1 MANWVRSPSQRWFT
15 NAKWVQYA
23 FENAKTNNPNWNSY
37 YGSNPKITISPGLNP
52 DNPTHQLAALG
63 STSCGLCELLL
74 NCSNSTGEIYKW
86 LCKAS
91 QYNIELGGYCH
102 QYGFICGICATC
114 DWSNNPD
121 LCDAMQDFCYTGSI
135 PCDVIPANCDFT
147 YDITLCNAIPQP
159 CILPSQCL
167 DQNFNFVDCNS
178 SEAICN
184 PCNGGCDDYLPCP
197 CGTDGCIL
205 LPPEEE
211 CPAICC
217 VPGEDGCV
225 ECCEDDNPN
234 CGLWT
239 PEDLCCPS
247 CSGDCQPYGTPM
259 PDSFCQSCEY
269 CNIDPTAEQC
279 NNCCQC
285 GGSLVWVDCEQIEQ
299 GYCDPPQCADFSSNC
314 YECGG
319 SYIPIWFGCYEDDP
333 CPNPYNPDCTTGE
346 ETVCYDFNTNDP
358 IYYNP
363 SNLGASVIIEYDNP
377 TTGTPYGYG
386 SVATLCSVPDSLQLC
401 VYLVNSN
408 GDKTQLTY
416 ETDFTINEQDA
427 TVTLQQSV
435 TVAGFAKLR
444 FERCSDDKRMFLTF
458 KDGAKLSA
466 EDLNT
471 SLHQLLFLI
480 QEKEFASNNYYQVAN
495 DDGSGGALFT
505 VTPSTSSP
513 FNFDLS
519 SVTVNDVLI
528 WDGNQSFVG
537 APPSQIA
544 GNITLDNLSN
554 VSITSV
560 TGGEFLSFD
569 GTNWVNAS
577 LPDAETYF
585 ETFETY
591 NTTANAALNNY
602 YVLGQCDTNV
612 DAAWEALTTGCMV
625 VPKDLIPNAITSF
638 GLGYYAAQQ
647 QILDQLADPTEQLP
661 VYIADQINTST
672 TSGGIILTSFRWEI
686 GRGEGRIFS
695 TGIPDYP
702 VAFFDIDKFDTLDHP
717 GTGGILTG
725 SNPTQSDL
733 AYYRPWSSV
742 TCSVCKN
749 KLYMTNIEKFLYNP
763 SKTHTFGLEF
773 TSGTLNPTT
782 DRYLSRIR
790 SVINKSDWGTALGY
804 TEEHPLTNYPNASV
818 QYTDQ
823 TNNMITVDYQFTDQ
837 EGLGNYSNTK
847 HVPSVVTYYLSHLW
861 DGTGSPPSY
870 IVWDGNMDTLGKIDE
885 SGIPVDVT
893 TYLGTGTGSN
903 WFYWRWWITGYDVGG
918 NSSNPANIDSTS
930 YYNPFDP
937 AKLSLEG
944 DNSYTIL
951 PASADWTT
959 DYSNYPDDLTMAK
972 GGSYSIKVDANKA
985 FTNLERVLPDMYD
998 EYVFEVQFSTAGSVT
1013 TTNCPDANCYEIV
1026 AKVEKY
1032 IDGCDDGGT
1041 GCTKIGSGGTNSD
1054 GYHIY
1059 PDDFDANVVRA
1070 WDTYPYEKLG
1080 IDIRN
1085 KTGNGFDLVLK
1096 VPRLKRIGLIDVYA
1110 DSDGNFRQL
1119 ALDWLADYHAHDWD
1133 DTTVAQPEGTS
1144 DTNNHPPDYTDMY
1157 ININN
1162 NSPTNGGSAAAFS
1175 LETAVQFIR
1184 LGIPANIRV
1193 SFYTVTT
1200 PQTNLFEG

>member
-1 MANWVRSPSQRWFT
+1 MADWIRSPSYRWFT
-15 NAKWVQYA
+15 NAQWVQYA
-23 FENAKTNNPNWNSY
+23 FEKTENENAQWNSY

-63 STSCGLCELLL
+63 SSE
-74 NCSNSTGEIYKW
+74 
-86 LCKAS
+86 
-91 QYNIELGGYCH
+91 
-102 QYGFICGICATC
+102 CGIC
-114 DWSNNPD
+114 DLYNNCGGGLWTVVCLMSKFAGLQDCNCGICEACEDD
-121 LCDAMQDFCYTGSI
+121 LGGAFCDALSEFCNNGSI
-135 PCDVIPANCDFT
+135 IPCSAIPADCD
-147 YDITLCNAIPQP
+147 YDLTLCNIPP
-159 CILPSQCL
+159 CDPL
-167 DQNFNFVDCNS
+167 DDNKCMNEYGQFVDCD
-178 SEAICN
+178 SEDALCN
-184 PCNGGCDDYLPCP
+184 PCNGGCDDYIPCP
-197 CGTDGCIL
+197 CGEGGGCKL
-205 LPPEEE
+205 VPSDAT
-211 CPAICC
+211 CPSVCC
-217 VPGEDGCV
+217 VPGEPGCV
-225 ECCEDDNPN
+225 ECCYPEFPN
-234 CGLWT
+234 CGIWA
-239 PEDLCCPS
+239 PDDLCCPT
-247 CSGDCQPYGTPM
+247 CQFGCAPYGYPM
-259 PDSFCQSCEY
+259 PQSFCMSCEY
-269 CNIDPTAEQC
+269 CNIDPNAEQC
-279 NNCCQC
+279 D
-285 GGSLVWVDCEQIEQ
+285 VDCCKCPNSSVWITCEEIEQ
-299 GYCDPPQCADFSSNC
+299 GACDPPQCADYSSNC

-333 CPNPYNPDCTTGE
+333 CPNPYNPDCTTGGE
-346 ETVCYDFNTNDP
+346 EIVCYDFNTNDP

-386 SVATLCSVPDSLQLC
+386 NVATLCSVPDSLQLC
-401 VYLVNSN
+401 VYLVDGSGN
-408 GDKTQLTY
+408 KTQLTY
-416 ETDFTINEQDA
+416 ETDFQINEQAA
-427 TVTLQQSV
+427 TVTLESSV
-435 TVAGFAKLR
+435 SVAGVAKLR

-513 FNFDLS
+513 FNFNLS
-519 SVTVNDVLI
+519 SVTANDVLI
-528 WDGNQSFVG
+528 WDGNGSFVG

-544 GNITLDNLSN
+544 GNITLDNLNN
-554 VSITSV
+554 VSITSA
-560 TGGEFLSFD
+560 TSGQFLSFN

-591 NTTANAALNNY
+591 NTTVNAALNNY
-602 YVLGQCDTNV
+602 YVTGQCDTDV
-612 DAAWEALTTGCMV
+612 DSAWEALTTGCMA

-647 QILDQLADPTEQLP
+647 QISDQLGDPAEQLP
-661 VYIADQINTST
+661 VYITNQINNST
-672 TSGGIILTSFRWEI
+672 ASGGRILASFRWEI

-695 TGIPDYP
+695 TNILDYP

-717 GTGGILTG
+717 GTGGTLTG
-725 SNPTQSDL
+725 SDSAQSDL
-733 AYYRPWSSV
+733 AYYRPWPAL

-790 SVINKSDWGTALGY
+790 SVINKSDWGAALGY
-804 TEEHPLTNYPNASV
+804 TEEHPLTDYPNASV

-823 TNNMITVDYQFTDQ
+823 TDSMITADYQFTN
-837 EGLGNYSNTK
+837 LVNNGNYSNTK
-847 HVPSVVTYYLSHLW
+847 HVPSIVTYYLSHLW
-861 DGTGSPPSY
+861 DGTGTPPSY
-870 IVWDGNMDTLGKIDE
+870 IVWDGNMDIVGQINE
-885 SGIPVDVT
+885 SGIPTDVS
-893 TYLGTGTGSN
+893 TYLGGSNNN
-903 WFYWRWWITGYDVGG
+903 WFYWRWWITGHDSG
-918 NSSNPANIDSTS
+918 NDSSNPANIDSTS

-937 AKLSLEG
+937 TKTSLES
-944 DNSYTIL
+944 DNGYTIL
-951 PASADWTT
+951 PASTDWTT
-959 DYSNYPDDLTMAK
+959 DYLNNLDDLTMAK
-972 GGSYSIKVDANKA
+972 GGSYSIKVDANKV

-1013 TTNCPDANCYEIV
+1013 TINCPDANCYEIV

-1041 GCTKIGSGGTNSD
+1041 GCTQIGTGGTNSD

-1157 ININN
+1157 INMHTNN
-1162 NSPTNGGSAAAFS
+1162 PTNGGSAAAFS

>member
-1 MANWVRSPSQRWFT
+1 MADWIRSPSYRWFT
-15 NAKWVQYA
+15 NAQWIQYA
-23 FENAKTNNPNWNSY
+23 FEKTENENAQWNSY

-63 STSCGLCELLL
+63 SSTCNICDLYNNCGNTLWSLICIMSKYVGQE
-74 NCSNSTGEIYKW
+74 NCN
-86 LCKAS
+86 
-91 QYNIELGGYCH
+91 
-102 QYGFICGICATC
+102 CGICEECA
-114 DWSNNPD
+114 DD
-121 LCDAMQDFCYTGSI
+121 LGGEFCDALGEFCNNGSTI
-135 PCDVIPANCDFT
+135 PCGVIPEDCN
-147 YDITLCNAIPQP
+147 YDLTLCGIFQCDALDNNK
-159 CILPSQCL
+159 CINEYGQ
-167 DQNFNFVDCNS
+167 FVDCD
-178 SEAICN
+178 SEDSLCN
-184 PCNGGCDDYLPCP
+184 PCNNGCDDYIPCP
-197 CGTDGCIL
+197 CGEGGGCKL
-205 LPPEEE
+205 TLPTET
-211 CPAICC
+211 CPSTCC
-217 VPGEDGCV
+217 VPGEPGCV
-225 ECCEDDNPN
+225 ECCYPGFEN
-234 CGLWT
+234 CGIWA
-239 PEDLCCPS
+239 PEDLCCPT
-247 CSGDCQPYGTPM
+247 CGEGCQPYGYPM
-259 PDSFCQSCEY
+259 PESFCQSCEY
-269 CNIDPTAEQC
+269 CNIDPTAGQC
-279 NNCCQC
+279 SVNCCQC
-285 GGSLVWVDCEQIEQ
+285 PNSSIWITCEEVEQ
-299 GYCDPPQCADFSSNC
+299 GACEPPQCADFSANC

-319 SYIPIWFGCYEDDP
+319 SYIPIWFGCYENDP

-544 GNITLDNLSN
+544 GNITLDNLNN

-560 TGGEFLSFD
+560 TSGEFLSFN

-577 LPDAETYF
+577 LPDAATYF

-591 NTTANAALNNY
+591 NTTANNSLDDY
-602 YVLGQCDTNV
+602 YVTGQCDTDV
-612 DAAWEALTTGCMV
+612 DAAWGALTTGCMA

-647 QILDQLADPTEQLP
+647 QISDQLGDPAEQLP
-661 VYIADQINTST
+661 VYIANQISAST
-672 TSGGIILTSFRWEI
+672 ASSGTILTSFRWEI
-686 GRGEGRIFS
+686 GRGEGRNIS
-695 TGIPDYP
+695 GQSDYP
-702 VAFFDIDKFDTLDHP
+702 LAYFDINKFDTLDHP
-717 GTGGILTG
+717 GAGGILTG

-733 AYYRPWSSV
+733 AYYRPWSALA
-742 TCSVCKN
+742 CSVCKN

-804 TEEHPLTNYPNASV
+804 TEEHPLTDYPNASV

-823 TNNMITVDYQFTDQ
+823 TNNMITVNYQFTDQ

-885 SGIPVDVT
+885 SGIPTDVS
-893 TYLGTGTGSN
+893 TYLGAGTGSN
-903 WFYWRWWITGYDVGG
+903 WFYWRWWITGYDSGG
-918 NSSNPANIDSTS
+918 ASGNPANIDSTS

-937 AKLSLEG
+937 TKTSLES

-951 PASADWTT
+951 PASTDWTT
-959 DYSNYPDDLTMAK
+959 DYLNDDDDLTMAK

-998 EYVFEVQFSTAGSVT
+998 EYVFEVQFSTAGSVF

-1041 GCTKIGSGGTNSD
+1041 GCTRIGSGGTNSD

-1110 DSDGNFRQL
+1110 DSAGNFRQL
-1119 ALDWLADYHAHDWD
+1119 ALDWLADYHANDWD
-1133 DTTVAQPEGTS
+1133 DTNVAQPEGTS

-1157 ININN
+1157 INMHSNN
-1162 NSPTNGGSAAAFS
+1162 PTNGGSAAAFS